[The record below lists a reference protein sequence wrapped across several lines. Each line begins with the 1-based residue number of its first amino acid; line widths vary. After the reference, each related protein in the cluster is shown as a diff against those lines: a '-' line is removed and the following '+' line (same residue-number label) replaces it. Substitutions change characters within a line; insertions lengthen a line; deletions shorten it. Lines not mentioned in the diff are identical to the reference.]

1 MAPAPVICSA
11 GTPVDSCFVGL
22 QPVTTSVISNTY
34 SLFISSH
41 LCARPFADGNGRRHQ
56 TEFKEPERTKVPR
69 KLPSALVGGH
79 LQRIIQDLP
88 ERKLVTTIAY
98 RDGSRITVI
107 LVEVYVGTLS
117 QCGRTKENL
126 RWLRVYFP
134 GVNAHHSKMALGEV
148 LVSVEPWCI
157 DRLSNASSTP
167 EASWALSI
175 SSSSRPERS
184 PRIRRYS
191 GARCSYSHWL

>member
-1 MAPAPVICSA
+1 MDM
-11 GTPVDSCFVGL
+11 T
-22 QPVTTSVISNTY
+22 
-34 SLFISSH
+34 
-41 LCARPFADGNGRRHQ
+41 RRHQ
-56 TEFKEPERTKVPR
+56 TESKEHGRRKVSR
-69 KLPSALVGGH
+69 KLQSPLVNWRAFATSH
-79 LQRIIQDLP
+79 QDPP

-157 DRLSNASSTP
+157 DRLRNASSTP

-191 GARCSYSHWL
+191 GARCSYSHSL